1 MLQFS
6 QFPNRL
12 ILLSNTFWSRDVET
26 ASITSKQEY
35 MLTSCPVFVYGSE
48 KAKEGKRM
56 FFREVR
62 PRKSSTPVLKLLE
75 SIRTET
81 GPKARLVVSL
91 GTRLKIPKED
101 RKAVARI
108 VQERLTCQTSLFIDN
123 PRLFQ
128 YADYVVKKI
137 QNEGKWDSAR
147 QRVVEFKGSKKR
159 TAEIFIDNVT
169 HGYNRELGPILV
181 GDSFWKRLK
190 FPEILRECG
199 LSPSEMNTAEISVL
213 NRLIAQNSEHGILSW
228 LKTVAMDELAG
239 IDSMAYGQDRFYRIS
254 DKLLK
259 NQEHIEQQLYRREK
273 DLFGLEDCIFLYDLT
288 NTYFEGVCS
297 RNPKAKYNKNQK
309 EKRSDCPQVVV
320 ALLLDGDGFIRRHRV
335 FDGKMSDVHSL
346 GRILQGLESDF
357 AGKHMPTLVFD
368 RGMVSKENMALLET
382 FEDLHYI
389 VMCRSNEEEKFEE
402 VFQSEP
408 FDVVSGRDDKK
419 KVEVLM
425 KPEDDT
431 VYLLCKSEGR
441 RNKEQAMRN
450 RREEKLEG
458 ELKKLSD
465 QIGKGK
471 ENNPNKIEQRIGR
484 IKERFGKVSQ
494 YYEIR
499 YTHWQYTYTLP
510 QETIPKRLE
519 NSFSTLQKKADRHEI
534 TFPALQKKLAAMQ
547 EKYPSDFDKV
557 EIHLKAPQ
565 FIYAPI
571 DEIREKEEGFD
582 GNYLLKTN
590 RKDLNASEIWKLYVM
605 LTRVENAFRD
615 LKSYLGLRPNRHHKE
630 DRVDGHIFLS
640 ILAYHLLHSIEH
652 TLRQQGDHCR
662 WATIKRIVTTHEY
675 ATIQLP
681 TTNGTVINL
690 RKPGELEGIH
700 KKIYDKLNVDCK
712 DLPVT
717 RNLA

>member
-1 MLQFS
+1 
-6 QFPNRL
+6 
-12 ILLSNTFWSRDVET
+12 
-26 ASITSKQEY
+26 
-35 MLTSCPVFVYGSE
+35 
-48 KAKEGKRM
+48 M
-56 FFREVR
+56 FFREVCSKNSR
-62 PRKSSTPVLKLLE
+62 MPVLKLLE
-75 SIRTET
+75 SIRTER
-81 GPKARLVVSL
+81 GPKPRVVVSL
-91 GTRLKIPKED
+91 GTRFKIPKED
-101 RKAVARI
+101 RRVVARI
-108 VQERLTCQTSLFIDN
+108 VQERLRGQPSLLVSD

-147 QRVVEFKGSKKR
+147 QRVIEFKGSEKR
-159 TAEIFIDNVT
+159 TAEVFIDDVT

-181 GDSFWKRLK
+181 GDAFWKRLK
-190 FPEILRECG
+190 VPEILRACG
-199 LSPSEMNTAEISVL
+199 FRPSEMNAAEISVL
-213 NRLIAQNSEHGILSW
+213 NRLIAQDCEHGILAW
-228 LKTVAMDELAG
+228 LKTVAMDELIG
-239 IDSMAYGQDRFYRIS
+239 IHSMQYGQDRFYRIS

-259 NQEHIEQQLYRREK
+259 NQGYIEDELYRREK
-273 DLFGLEDCIFLYDLT
+273 DLFSLEDCIFLYDLT

-335 FDGKMSDVHSL
+335 FDGKMSDTNSL
-346 GRILQGLESDF
+346 RRILEGLENDF
-357 AGKHMPTLVFD
+357 GDKQMPTLVFD
-368 RGMVSKENMALLET
+368 RGMVSEENMALLAT
-382 FEDLHYI
+382 YPSLHYI
-389 VMCRSNEEEKFEE
+389 VMCRSNEEAKFAEA
-402 VFQSEP
+402 FQTET
-408 FDVVSGRDDKK
+408 FDVVSGRDAKK

-425 KPEDDT
+425 KPEDDM

-441 RNKEQAMRN
+441 RSKEQAMRN

-471 ENNPNKIEQRIGR
+471 ENDPVKIEQRIGR

-499 YTHWQYTYTLP
+499 YAHWQYTYRLP
-510 QETIPKRLE
+510 SHERIPKRLE
-519 NSFSTLQKKADRHEI
+519 NSFATLKKKADRNGI
-534 TFPALQKKLAAMQ
+534 TFPALEKKLSAMQ
-547 EKYPSDFDKV
+547 EKYPSDYHKV
-557 EIHLKAPQ
+557 EMHLKAPE

-571 DEIREKEEGFD
+571 DEIREREKGFD

-615 LKSYLGLRPNRHHKE
+615 LKSYLGLRPNRHHNE

-640 ILAYHLLHSIEH
+640 ILGYHLLHSIEH
-652 TLRQQGDHCR
+652 TLRQRGDHFR
-662 WATIKRIVTTHEY
+662 WATIKRIISTHEY

-681 TTNGTVINL
+681 TTNGTVINI

-700 KKIYDKLNVDCK
+700 KEIYDKLKIDYK
-712 DLPVT
+712 GLPVN